1 MRKITFLFIVLC
13 SFSILGQEKLTSAT
27 DEHYDGSEWKE
38 YGYHTYTYDETGN
51 LVETNHYYW
60 DWVES
65 DWGLSSTDVFTYNEN
80 NKMLTESYESFGEEA
95 ESTRVTYTYDVGGK
109 ITEQLEE
116 TKEQSVWVNKSKFD
130 FGYSNDILSTGTK
143 TDWDGSAWVV
153 GEESG
158 LYSLQYNPNGTVA
171 FSIIEYQW
179 DDQGS
184 TWLSK
189 SRTAYTYDANDRLTL
204 RAEQE
209 WNGSVWE
216 DSGYKEEYTYD
227 SNGNIINTKDYEY
240 DVDKWV
246 LEYEKTYSFDS
257 NTLLSTYIHPFAIS
271 ELDAL
276 LGESEN
282 VNKVLS
288 SINGDNNDRTTY
300 HYSDDVANIS
310 QVNSAVIKVFPNPT
324 DDFVTINDDYYSIKE
339 VVVYN
344 VVGEV
349 VKVSSNTSFSI
360 KELASGVYILKIETK
375 SGNTTRVKIMKK

>member
-276 LGESEN
+276 LGESQN

-310 QVNSAVIKVFPNPT
+310 QVNSAVIKVYPNPT

-349 VKVSSNTSFSI
+349 VKFSSNTSFSI